1 MHIFASGFC
10 VLTHG
15 KEEARVRDESGLALR
30 EEVRSDIAVGLDPM
44 ELVAV
49 YLPRMEQALEMAQT
63 PQEINEIRSQIE
75 TVTTY
80 LRRELPKINRN
91 RGEQFKYTHEA
102 DMLYLKASAKAGKLW
117 KACDDRRG
125 RGGDGSNQH
134 QRRNCQSFDN
144 SVSWLEVGFKSRQ
157 DVMDCERLA
166 QLHEEDWRTYEEE
179 TLTNM
184 RQPTIHGGVN
194 VWRMVFGSVEQG
206 DTVGTAE
213 PMDLPLV
220 IILDAIRAKD
230 GEWLLSE
237 AGKFYFQTLDL
248 PYEATRLWAEG
259 GCLPMETI
267 LCQKLKQA
275 YTARANHSEGK

>member
-1 MHIFASGFC
+1 
-10 VLTHG
+10 
-15 KEEARVRDESGLALR
+15 VRDESGLALR
-30 EEVRSDIAVGLDPM
+30 EEVRSDIALGLDPM
-44 ELVAV
+44 EVATV
-49 YLPRMEQALEMAQT
+49 YLPRMEYALEMAQT
-63 PQEINEIRSQIE
+63 PEQANEVRSQIE

-117 KACDDRRG
+117 KKCDEKVKHGGNRRSG
-125 RGGDGSNQH
+125 EFQGKNF
-134 QRRNCQSFDN
+134 CLEI
-144 SVSWLEVGFKSRQ
+144 SWYDAGFKSRQ
-157 DVMDCERLA
+157 DVTDCERLGA
-166 QLHEEDWRTYEEE
+166 LDEEDWRTYEEE